1 MMTQAEM
8 DREMNREIS
17 GCIAFALCPDKHV
30 KRLAEQ
36 LTELD
41 LLTTLIF
48 TGRLSELLGSYS
60 LDDLTKL
67 LVKTKQIQKRNK
79 KYERQ
84 HENNGL

>member
-17 GCIAFALCPDKHV
+17 GCIAFALYPDEHV